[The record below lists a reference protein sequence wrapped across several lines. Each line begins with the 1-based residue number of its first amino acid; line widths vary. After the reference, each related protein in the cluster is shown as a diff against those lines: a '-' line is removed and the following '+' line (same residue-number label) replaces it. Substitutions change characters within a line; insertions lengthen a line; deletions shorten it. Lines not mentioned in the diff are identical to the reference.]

1 VPLFVNVGDRVK
13 VQTASGEYISRV

>member
-13 VQTASGEYISRV
+13 VQTATGEYISRV